1 MWTIYFEKSKTQSDI
16 LKYSYES
23 TLLCHL
29 ISLWHLTINER
40 NALFIIRLA
49 GYVNMYDPM
58 LERTEFANKKNIK
71 ISFYNIPLPEY
82 WAQRILTHF
91 TCKNQNVP
99 FLKRIID
106 LPHSEKLG
114 CLETS
119 HSIVKFRVFL
129 LCLFWALFQF
139 VYSRIYEIH
148 SHDYRSHWHFALVRK
163 YSSYQAE
170 TIFIHKSSRCNH
182 RCKWVEF
189 QSIEY
194 EQICNA
200 YK

>member
-29 ISLWHLTINER
+29 NSLWHLTINER

-58 LERTEFANKKNIK
+58 LERTEFANKKSIK

-139 VYSRIYEIH
+139 VYSLFMKPIVLKNIWNPFTWLPQPLAFC
-148 SHDYRSHWHFALVRK
+148 SRSQVQFL
-163 YSSYQAE
+163 
-170 TIFIHKSSRCNH
+170 SSRNY
-182 RCKWVEF
+182 F
-189 QSIEY
+189 YS
-194 EQICNA
+194 
-200 YK
+200 